1 MPELPEVARTVLNL
15 NQAMKGEILEDVIV
29 HSGRYAKHGDPA
41 GLGGFREDLPAKIE
55 NITFQGKLIIFEFTS
70 YCSGK
75 KWWAWNTL
83 GMGGGWRN
91 DKVKHSHVEFR
102 TKSGSVF
109 FTDIRNFG
117 TLKFTDDIEETD
129 RKKRTIGPN
138 HLNDEIPDSLFKERL
153 MKYPNRTMPEVLMNQ
168 SLIGGIGNYIKAEV
182 LYIAGISP
190 HRLVGSLG
198 DDEFSTLNKA
208 TLNVIRSSYARR
220 GATISTY
227 KDIDG
232 EEGDFKFYF
241 RVYGRST
248 CENGFPVVR
257 ETTKD
262 KRTTHWVPQLQK

>member
-1 MPELPEVARTVLNL
+1 MPELPEVARAVLSL
-15 NQAMKGEILEDVIV
+15 NSAIQGKQLEEITI
-29 HSGRYAKHGDPA
+29 HSGRYAKHGDPK
-41 GLGGFREDLPAKIE
+41 GLDQFRLDLPATIDD
-55 NITFQGKLIIFEFTS
+55 ITFQGKLIIFEFTGW
-70 YCSGK
+70 SGR

-91 DKVKHSHVEFR
+91 DRVKHSHVEFK
-102 TKSGSVF
+102 TGSGSVF
-109 FTDIRNFG
+109 FTDVRNFG
-117 TLKFTDDIEETD
+117 TLKFTDDINETN
-129 RKKRTIGPN
+129 RKKKTIGPN
-138 HLNDEIPDSLFKERL
+138 HLNDEISDSLFRERL
-153 MKYPNRTMPEVLMNQ
+153 MKYPNKTLPEVLMNQ

-190 HRLVGSLG
+190 HRLVDSLS
-198 DDEFSTLNKA
+198 DLEFSALNKA
-208 TLNVIRSSYARR
+208 TGDVIRSSYARR

-232 EEGDFKFYF
+232 DDGDFKFYF

-262 KRTTHWVPQLQK
+262 KRTTHWVPQIQK